1 MGQDSPKNHLK
12 DQIESEEMILKTKVL
27 EVRSQVAKKI
37 ENAQQEADI
46 DFQKRLKEI
55 EKKQTG
61 STTQTE
67 TKFKKLVQEL
77 ENEEKNT
84 LQEIRTKYKQREDE
98 IINNLLKQIL
108 P

>member
-1 MGQDSPKNHLK
+1 MGQDSPKNLLK
-12 DQIESEEMILKTKVL
+12 DQIESEEMILKAKVL

-37 ENAQQEADI
+37 KNAQQEADI

-55 EKKQTG
+55 EKKRIGT
-61 STTQTE
+61 TTQTE
-67 TKFKKLVQEL
+67 TKFKKIVQEL
-77 ENEEKNT
+77 EKEEKST
-84 LQEIRTKYKQREDE
+84 LQEIDTKYKQREEE